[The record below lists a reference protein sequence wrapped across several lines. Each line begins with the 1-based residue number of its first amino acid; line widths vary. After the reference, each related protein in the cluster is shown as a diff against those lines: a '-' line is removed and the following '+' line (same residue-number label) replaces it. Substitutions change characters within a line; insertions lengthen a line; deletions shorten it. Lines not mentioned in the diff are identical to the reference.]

1 MCHTLFLYKDGR
13 EDVGVKGGGIE
24 TCPYIVLT
32 REKKVRVEE

>member
-13 EDVGVKGGGIE
+13 EDVGVKGGIE
-24 TCPYIVLT
+24 TCPYMVLT